1 MPLLLIPFRSGWNG
15 RNISY
20 RHENRYHNTPHSTSD
35 QISAYFGVFQPFWPI
50 SAEIHISTSIRCWL
64 KKKYYLLLLLLLLL
78 LFFIFF
84 IFFSS
89 YFLLLLVGFNPSSSF
104 FSSSVFRSCQS
115 PFCFFFCVVQVNGDV
130 FDYLSASLPFL
141 KCFVLNFLFVLPA
154 SPSDILFSLVT
165 CVLNFEFF
173 LCYVFVSPIRLT
185 IKIEC
190 FSLNLLPMFH
200 LCV

>member
-1 MPLLLIPFRSGWNG
+1 MPLLLIPFRFGWNG

-35 QISAYFGVFQPFWPI
+35 QISAYFGVFQPFRPI

-130 FDYLSASLPFL
+130 FDWLSASLLFL
-141 KCFVLNFLFVLPA
+141 KCYVLCFKFFVCFA
-154 SPSDILFSLVT
+154 SPHDTLLSCHLCFKIWIFSL
-165 CVLNFEFF
+165 
-173 LCYVFVSPIRLT
+173 LCFCEPHKTNNKNRMLQ
-185 IKIEC
+185 
-190 FSLNLLPMFH
+190 P
-200 LCV
+200 